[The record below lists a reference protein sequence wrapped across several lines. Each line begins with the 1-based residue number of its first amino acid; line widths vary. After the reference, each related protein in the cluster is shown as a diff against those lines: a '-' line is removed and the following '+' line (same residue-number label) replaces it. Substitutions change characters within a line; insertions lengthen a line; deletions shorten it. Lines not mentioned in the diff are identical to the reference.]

1 MTHSSE
7 ELLADRREGLS
18 RTAAGGWEP
27 LLVALFCLLAAARV
41 AVFSL
46 AFPFFSHVDEHHHFD
61 LVCRYS
67 HGDVPRGYEPF
78 SAEAAALIALYASPE
93 YTQHLGDLPA
103 AAVAPPLW
111 ATPAALRAKQLEQRT
126 NELLS
131 RKNIQFSHPPLYY
144 TLAGLWYNLGKM
156 MGVEGG
162 KLLYWARCFN
172 VPLYALLV
180 WLSYLLAKEVLP
192 TSRFVYLGV
201 PFLLVSFPQ
210 DVFYNFNDDVLS
222 GPMVALAL
230 YLLLRFYRSE
240 APRWGLALCAGL
252 ATAAA
257 VLTKMTN
264 APILV
269 VLGAVALLK
278 IGPAWWRKQPLVHL
292 VPVMLLLATATLP
305 VGCWLARNCYVLG
318 DATGF
323 ALRCQSMTWTPKP
336 LGQYGNHPIFTAA
349 GFVAFWNA
357 LLTTFWRGQVMWHG
371 DPLAA
376 GPLDLFYVA
385 SSTVFL
391 LVFAI
396 ATVAGGANMP
406 RPTRLA
412 NAFFLVVFAL
422 SVAILIHSSIQV
434 DFGHCFSPS
443 RQWPFFSQGRMI
455 LGALV
460 PFLIMYLSGLE
471 SLLGWLG
478 LRFLRLPLLIILVDV
493 MAVAEIAYSMDV
505 FASPYNWFHLP

>member
-1 MTHSSE
+1 M
-7 ELLADRREGLS
+7 
-18 RTAAGGWEP
+18 
-27 LLVALFCLLAAARV
+27 FCLLAAARV

-162 KLLYWARCFN
+162 KLLYWAHLFN

-222 GPMVALAL
+222 GPMVALADL
-230 YLLLRFYRSE
+230 FAVTFLPERG
-240 APRWGLALCAGL
+240 APLGIGSVRRPGDGGGRADEDDQRPDSRGPGGGGVAQNRTGLVEK
-252 ATAAA
+252 TAARA
-257 VLTKMTN
+257 SGARDVAAGDRD
-264 APILV
+264 AP
-269 VLGAVALLK
+269 G
-278 IGPAWWRKQPLVHL
+278 G
-292 VPVMLLLATATLP
+292 LLAGAELLCIGGRDGICPPLP
-305 VGCWLARNCYVLG
+305 VHDVDAQTLGTIREPSDFHGCRVRRLLERAANDFLARPGHV
-318 DATGF
+318 A
-323 ALRCQSMTWTPKP
+323 RRP
-336 LGQYGNHPIFTAA
+336 A
-349 GFVAFWNA
+349 GGR
-357 LLTTFWRGQVMWHG
+357 TTN
-371 DPLAA
+371 
-376 GPLDLFYVA
+376 LFYVA